1 MFLFSY
7 DFFLHYYLLF
17 SKVYHFCSVLLL
29 YVLQQE
35 KHNPDTEF
43 HKDNM
48 LGTVLNLFI
57 AGTETTST
65 TLRYALMLLIKHT
78 HIQGMF
84 KRHTEGLQWPSLLL
98 SAHYKTMNHSPQ
110 STVSCYVVLVHIYT
124 RIQISVHFFYF
135 IFFAFQCLSL
145 SLLHSF
151 TVSQFDQLL
160 FTTDY
165 LLVRTVCTHGEYP
178 PDFKYFC
185 SSKIVASLLQDHWKQ
200 SCAMITFSCLKY

>member
-84 KRHTEGLQWPSLLL
+84 KRHT
-98 SAHYKTMNHSPQ
+98 
-110 STVSCYVVLVHIYT
+110 
-124 RIQISVHFFYF
+124 
-135 IFFAFQCLSL
+135 
-145 SLLHSF
+145 
-151 TVSQFDQLL
+151 
-160 FTTDY
+160 
-165 LLVRTVCTHGEYP
+165 
-178 PDFKYFC
+178 
-185 SSKIVASLLQDHWKQ
+185 
-200 SCAMITFSCLKY
+200 